1 MTMDTKIQFADIL
14 ASTLHDTKNSLG
26 MLFNTMERLI
36 SQCQEQSC
44 GLYQEFYMLQYEIK
58 RLNYSLIRLLT
69 LYKAEKSQ
77 LLINID
83 YHSVYEFIDDIILQ
97 NQPILNSRGI
107 DIEFECPDTLFKAFD
122 RTLVTGVLDN
132 VLNNAFRYTKDKV
145 RISAKEVNDYLVL
158 SIEDNGPGYPECMI
172 VHDTRESDPTK
183 KTIDFD
189 TGSTGL
195 GLYFST
201 LIAHS
206 HRNNDQEGYVSI
218 VNGGIYGGGVFTI
231 FIP

>member
-1 MTMDTKIQFADIL
+1 MEFSDIL

-26 MLFNTMERLI
+26 MLFNTMEKLI
-36 SQCQEQSC
+36 GQCQEQSC

-83 YHSVYEFIDDIILQ
+83 YHSVYECIEDIILQ
-97 NQPILNSRGI
+97 NQPTLHSRGI
-107 DIEFECPDTLFKAFD
+107 DIELECPDTLFKAFD
-122 RTLVTGVLDN
+122 RTLVAGVLDN
-132 VLNNAFRYTKDKV
+132 VLNNAFRYTQDKV
-145 RISAKEVNDYLVL
+145 RIHAREMDNYLVI
-158 SIEDNGPGYPECMI
+158 SVEDNGPGYPDCMI
-172 VHDTRESDPTK
+172 VNNTHETDSTK
-183 KTIDFD
+183 QTISFE

-195 GLYFST
+195 GIYFSM

-206 HRNNDQEGYVSI
+206 HRNGDREGYISI